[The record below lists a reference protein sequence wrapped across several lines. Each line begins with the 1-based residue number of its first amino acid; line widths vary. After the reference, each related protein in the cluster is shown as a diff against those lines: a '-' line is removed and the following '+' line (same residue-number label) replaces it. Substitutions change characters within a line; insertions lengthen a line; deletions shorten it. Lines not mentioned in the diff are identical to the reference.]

1 MFHNVSLRQINIGD
15 AFRRNPTV
23 AAEFKLTHYDSVA
36 RVYCAVDRNG
46 MFHEFKPKTKVY
58 ARNSQIV
65 A

>member
-1 MFHNVSLRQINIGD
+1 MFYPVSLRQIEIGD

-23 AAEFKLTHYDSVA
+23 AAEFRLTHYDSAA
-36 RVYCAVDRNG
+36 RVYCAIDRKG
-46 MFHEFKPKTKVY
+46 MPYQFTPKTKVY